1 LREKDHPFEASTT
14 QAGKRA
20 FISLCE
26 IPRFTRND
34 SSITPRARLAT
45 LVAAIDPFDFAQ
57 GRLSIAMVPHLR
69 E

>member
-1 LREKDHPFEASTT
+1 VKDLPFEASTT

-34 SSITPRARLAT
+34 SSITPEHAWQRW
-45 LVAAIDPFDFAQ
+45 
-57 GRLSIAMVPHLR
+57 
-69 E
+69 